1 MPEIPHL
8 NAGLE
13 EYESFINQ
21 LADRTMKG
29 GSLTREELLRLLA
42 PSPDSPQT
50 VLLGQKAREMA
61 AALTGNRGRIW
72 SAVGVDRRPCRMNC
86 KFCSFGEKWGLIREE
101 SEWTDADV
109 INAARVFV
117 EGGVSWFVLRT
128 TEFYSFEHLLALA
141 SRVRTDVPGDYAVV
155 VNTGEFDPEGA
166 RQLRKAGVSGVYHTL
181 RLGEGCCTHF
191 KPAERLATLAAI
203 RDSELELFHMV
214 EPLGPEHSN
223 EEIADRML
231 TAREYKSSLGGV
243 MARINVKGTPYGD
256 HPPVSEARKAQI
268 VAVSRIF
275 GGSSTPNVCAHPP
288 ARESLE
294 WGANVVSIEIGAVP
308 RSEQTEHSSP
318 WNDFDLVRA
327 RELLHSAGYSTGA

>member
-50 VLLGQKAREMA
+50 ALLGQKAREMA
-61 AALTGNRGRIW
+61 AELTGNRGRIW

-101 SEWTDADV
+101 SEWTEADV

-128 TEFYSFEHLLALA
+128 TEFYSFKRLLALA

-166 RQLRKAGVSGVYHTL
+166 RQLREAGVSGVYHTL
-181 RLGEGCCTHF
+181 RLGEGHCTHF

-203 RDSELELFHMV
+203 RDSGLELFHMV

-231 TAREYKSSLGGV
+231 TAREYKSALGGV
-243 MARINVKGTPYGD
+243 MARISVKGTPYGR
-256 HPPVSEARKAQI
+256 H
-268 VAVSRIF
+268 
-275 GGSSTPNVCAHPP
+275 
-288 ARESLE
+288 SL
-294 WGANVVSIEIGAVP
+294 
-308 RSEQTEHSSP
+308 
-318 WNDFDLVRA
+318 F
-327 RELLHSAGYSTGA
+327 